1 MIPPHIESIPSLL
14 VIKVH
19 KVVLSVVYHVVLFLA
34 CVACS
39 AVRSGRKKEGDWGE
53 SILEAKGD
61 INIKR
66 LFTLSFHPSPFFADH
81 AGSGS
86 FITKGLEN
94 RSSSNKAQ
102 LLSRVS

>member
-1 MIPPHIESIPSLL
+1 M
-14 VIKVH
+14 
-19 KVVLSVVYHVVLFLA
+19 VLSVVYHVVLFLA

-53 SILEAKGD
+53 SMLEAKGD

-94 RSSSNKAQ
+94 RLSSNKAH
-102 LLSRVS
+102 LLPRVS